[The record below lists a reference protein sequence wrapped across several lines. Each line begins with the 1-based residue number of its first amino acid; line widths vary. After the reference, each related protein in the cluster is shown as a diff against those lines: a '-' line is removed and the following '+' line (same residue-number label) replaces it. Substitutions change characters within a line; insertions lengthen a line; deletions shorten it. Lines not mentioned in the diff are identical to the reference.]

1 MAFRITTF
9 SITAFSITANKMP
22 QIAQLQSG
30 VMLCVIDAEC
40 HKKSFMLSVIVL
52 NVATMSVVMQSAIML
67 SVVASFGNDQIS
79 FLYTE
84 RKSAL

>member
-1 MAFRITTF
+1 
-9 SITAFSITANKMP
+9 MP